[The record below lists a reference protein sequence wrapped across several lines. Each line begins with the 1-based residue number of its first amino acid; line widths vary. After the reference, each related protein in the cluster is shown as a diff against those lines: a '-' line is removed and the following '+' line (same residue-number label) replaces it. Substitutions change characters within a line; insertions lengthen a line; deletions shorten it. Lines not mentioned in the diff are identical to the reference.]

1 MVLSFFCWYDYVSL
15 SIISFESLAIN
26 YFLFNLKH
34 PVKRKIWLDAC
45 KILPS
50 EVSIRIC
57 WKHFLITD
65 FKNEITELN
74 FELCNFGQ
82 LKKDVTPSQNLPD
95 GYMPSE
101 KENKKK
107 GTTVC

>member
-1 MVLSFFCWYDYVSL
+1 MLDLQSIKQEILSS
-15 SIISFESLAIN
+15 ESPAIN
-26 YFLFNLKH
+26 YFLINLKH
-34 PVKRKIWLDAC
+34 PVKRQTWLDAC

-50 EVSIRIC
+50 EASIRIC

-82 LKKDVTPSQNLPD
+82 LKKDITPSQNLPD
-95 GYMPSE
+95 EHVPLE
-101 KENKKK
+101 EENKKK